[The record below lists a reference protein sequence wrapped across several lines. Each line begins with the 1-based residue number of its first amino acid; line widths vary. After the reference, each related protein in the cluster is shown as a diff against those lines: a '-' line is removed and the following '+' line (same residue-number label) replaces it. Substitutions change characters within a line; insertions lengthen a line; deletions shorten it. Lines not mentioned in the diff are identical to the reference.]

1 MSAWSAGACPLR
13 PNIRFSRT
21 VSQGNTEPCCE
32 MRIPWELGFSCGVPS
47 MVIVPLSGRMNPAIR
62 FNSVVL
68 PQPEGPTSATNS
80 PSCTLKLMLSM
91 TSRGP
96 LSDSKLLL
104 RSRTS
109 ILVRIAPPDPPVSL
123 QQAHQAIQRQ
133 SDQTDD
139 DHSSDHQVVAIAG
152 VAGVHDHVTQSG
164 VQGDHFGCHDDQP
177 CNAEPNAHA
186 DYDLRQYGWD
196 HYASEQRAARDTEV
210 FGCSKIA
217 LLDRVYAHGGLY
229 DHGKH

>member
-1 MSAWSAGACPLR
+1 MLAMSAGGCPLS

-21 VSQGNTEPCCE
+21 VSHGNTDPCCE
-32 MRIPWELGFSCGVPS
+32 MRIPRELGFSCGVPS
-47 MVIVPLSGRMNPAIR
+47 MTTLPLSGLTNPAIR

-68 PQPEGPTSATNS
+68 PHPEGPTSATNS
-80 PSCTLKLMLSM
+80 PSWTLKLMFSM
-91 TSRGP
+91 TSRRP
-96 LSDSKLLL
+96 LSDGKLLL
-104 RSRTS
+104 RPRTS
-109 ILVRIAPPDPPVSL
+109 SLVRIAPPDPAVSL
-123 QQAHQAIQRQ
+123 QQAHQTIQRQ

-139 DHSSDHQVVAIAG
+139 DHSGDHQVVAIAG
-152 VAGVHDHVTQSG
+152 IAGVHDHVTQSG
-164 VQGDHFGCHDDQP
+164 VQGDHFGRHDDQP
-177 CNAEPNAHA
+177 CNAEPYAHA
-186 DYDLRQYGWD
+186 HHDLRQYGWD